1 MSRQIDP
8 KTLEQFRKQMI
19 SEIEKNYKTIEEFCW
34 DTGLSKATISNII
47 NNRKDFSVSTLQ
59 KIAHAL
65 DKELIIKL
73 K

>member
-8 KTLEQFRKQMI
+8 KILEQFRKQMI
-19 SEIEKNYKTIEEFCW
+19 SEIEKNYKTMEEFCW

-47 NNRKDFSVSTLQ
+47 NNKKDFSLSTLQ
-59 KIAHAL
+59 KIAIAL
-65 DKELIIKL
+65 GKHLSIKL

>member
-8 KTLEQFRKQMI
+8 KILEQFKKQMI

-34 DTGLSKATISNII
+34 DTGLSKATVSNII
-47 NNRKDFSVSTLQ
+47 NNKKDFSISTLW
-59 KIAHAL
+59 KISHAL
-65 DKELIIKL
+65 NKELIIKL